1 MMSAVGIIASKRSGR
16 SLDSGAWR
24 EFAVGAADGSWSDS
38 QLAAMLMA
46 IALVGM
52 DVEETGWLV
61 EAMAGTGSRI
71 SPQRFD
77 RPAVDKHSTGG
88 VGDKASLVVAPLAA
102 ACGLDVPMISGRGLG
117 HTGGTLDK
125 LESIPGFRVELSIDE
140 LVAVVAD
147 AGCAICGASREIAP
161 ADRVLY
167 ALRDATATVDSIPLI
182 CGSILSKKLAEG
194 IIGLVLDVKCG
205 SGAVFSED
213 RESER
218 LARTL
223 VSSGL
228 AAGLPTVAVLSD
240 MTSPLGRTVG
250 TANELSEAID
260 CLTGEGPGDLRA
272 LSLELV
278 SRMLVSGDVCD
289 SASAGWE
296 SAVRALDAGAA
307 YERLERMVVAQG
319 GDASVLTDRHRL
331 VGESEQLVVRASV
344 GGWVGCLDALTIGC
358 VAAELGASRSSAGTV
373 VDGSA
378 GVRIVSRVGCEVSAG
393 DAVLELRSADRGRLE
408 RAESLAIS
416 AIEIVDAPGVLREL
430 VLGRIDASNVDES
443 NLDPSELDE
452 PNR

>member
-1 MMSAVGIIASKRSGR
+1 MSAVGIIASKRSSQ
-16 SLDSGAWR
+16 SLGSGAWH
-24 EFAVGAADGSWSDS
+24 EFAVGAADGSWSDA

-71 SPQRFD
+71 SPERFD

-88 VGDKASLVVAPLAA
+88 VGDKTSLVVAPLAA

-125 LESIPGFRVELSIDE
+125 LEAIPGFRVQLSIDE

-147 AGCAICGASREIAP
+147 AGCVICGASREIAP

-194 IIGLVLDVKCG
+194 ISGLVLDVKCG

-213 RESER
+213 RDSER
-218 LARTL
+218 LARSL

-240 MTSPLGRTVG
+240 MASPLGRTVG
-250 TANELSEAID
+250 TANELSEAVD
-260 CLTGEGPGDLRA
+260 CLKGDGPGDLRA

-278 SRMLVSGDVCD
+278 SRMLVSGGVCD
-289 SASAGWE
+289 SASVGWA
-296 SAVRALDAGAA
+296 SAVRALDAGEA
-307 YERLERMVVAQG
+307 YQRLERMVLAQG
-319 GDASVLTDRHRL
+319 GDASVLTDPHRL
-331 VGESEQLVVRASV
+331 LSESETLVVRASV
-344 GGWVGCLDALTIGC
+344 GGWVAGLDALRIGR
-358 VAAELGASRSSAGTV
+358 VAAELGALRSSAGTV

-393 DAVLELRSADRGRLE
+393 DAVLELRSADHRRLE
-408 RAESLAIS
+408 RAETLAMS
-416 AIEIVDAPGVLREL
+416 AIEIVDAPGVPREL
-430 VLGRIDASNVDES
+430 VLGRIDASNLDES
-443 NLDPSELDE
+443 NRDPSELDE
-452 PNR
+452 SNR

>member
-16 SLDSGAWR
+16 SLDSGAWH

-61 EAMAGTGSRI
+61 EAMVGTGSRI
-71 SPQRFD
+71 SPERFD

-213 RESER
+213 RESDR

-260 CLTGEGPGDLRA
+260 CLKGDGPGDLRA

-278 SRMLVSGDVCD
+278 SRMLVSGGVCD

-296 SAVRALDAGAA
+296 SAVRALDAGAG

-319 GDASVLTDRHRL
+319 GDVSVLMDRDKL
-331 VGESEQLVVRASV
+331 LGESEQLVVRASV
-344 GGWVGCLDALTIGC
+344 AGWVGGLDALRIGC
-358 VAAELGASRSSAGTV
+358 AAAELGASRSSAGRV

-408 RAESLAIS
+408 RAESLAMS

-430 VLGRIDASNVDES
+430 VLGTIDASNLDES
-443 NLDPSELDE
+443 NRDPSELDVS
-452 PNR
+452 NR

>member
-1 MMSAVGIIASKRSGR
+1 MSAVGMIASKRSGR
-16 SLDSGAWR
+16 ALDSTAWH
-24 EFAVGAADGSWSDS
+24 EFAAGAASGSWSDS

-52 DVEETGWLV
+52 DAEETGWLV

-71 SPQRFD
+71 SSQRFD

-125 LESIPGFRVELSIDE
+125 LEAIPGVRVELSIDE
-140 LVAVVAD
+140 MVAVVAD
-147 AGCAICGASREIAP
+147 AGCVICGASREIAP

-194 IIGLVLDVKCG
+194 ISGLVLDVKCG

-213 RESER
+213 RDSER
-218 LARTL
+218 LARAL
-223 VSSGL
+223 VRSGL

-250 TANELSEAID
+250 TANELSEAVD
-260 CLTGEGPGDLRA
+260 CLKGDGPGDLRA

-278 SRMLVSGDVCD
+278 SRMLVSGGVCD
-289 SASAGWE
+289 SASAGWA

-319 GDASVLTDRHRL
+319 GDASVLMDRHSL
-331 VGESEQLVVRASV
+331 VGESEELVVRASV
-344 GGWVGCLDALTIGC
+344 GGWVVGLDALRIGR
-358 VAAELGASRSSAGTV
+358 VAAELGASRSSTGTV

-378 GVRIVSRVGCEVSAG
+378 GVRIVSRVGSEVSAG

-408 RAESLAIS
+408 RAEPLALS
-416 AIEIVDAPGVLREL
+416 AIEIVDTPGVLREL
-430 VLGRIDASNVDES
+430 VLGRIDASNLDES
-443 NLDPSELDE
+443 N
-452 PNR
+452 

>member
-1 MMSAVGIIASKRSGR
+1 MSAVGIIASKRSSQ
-16 SLDSGAWR
+16 SLGSGAWH
-24 EFAVGAADGSWSDS
+24 EFAVGAADGSWSDA

-71 SPQRFD
+71 SPERFD

-88 VGDKASLVVAPLAA
+88 VGDKTSLVVAPLAA

-125 LESIPGFRVELSIDE
+125 LEAIPGFRVELSIDE

-147 AGCAICGASREIAP
+147 AGCVICGASREIAP

-194 IIGLVLDVKCG
+194 ISGLVLDVKCG

-213 RESER
+213 RDSER
-218 LARTL
+218 LARSL

-240 MTSPLGRTVG
+240 MASPLGRTVG
-250 TANELSEAID
+250 TANELSEAVD
-260 CLTGEGPGDLRA
+260 CLKGDGPGDLRA

-278 SRMLVSGDVCD
+278 SRMLVSGGVCD
-289 SASAGWE
+289 SASVGWA
-296 SAVRALDAGAA
+296 SAVRALDAGEA
-307 YERLERMVVAQG
+307 YQRLERMVLAQG
-319 GDASVLTDRHRL
+319 GDASVLTDRYRL
-331 VGESEQLVVRASV
+331 VGESEKLVVRASV
-344 GGWVGCLDALTIGC
+344 GGWVAGLDALRIGR

-393 DAVLELRSADRGRLE
+393 DAVLELRSVDHRRLE
-408 RAESLAIS
+408 RAESLAMS
-416 AIEIVDAPGVLREL
+416 AIEIVDAPGVPREL
-430 VLGRIDASNVDES
+430 VLGRIDASNLDVS
-443 NLDPSELDE
+443 SRDPSELDE
-452 PNR
+452 SNR

>member
-1 MMSAVGIIASKRSGR
+1 MMSAVKIISSKRSGR
-16 SLDSGAWR
+16 SLDSLAWH
-24 EFAVGAADGSWSDS
+24 EFAVGAADGSWAES

-52 DVEETGWLV
+52 DVAETGWLV
-61 EAMAGTGSRI
+61 EAMAGTGSQI
-71 SPQRFD
+71 SPERFA

-125 LESIPGFRVELSIDE
+125 LEAIPGFRVELSIDE
-140 LVAVVAD
+140 MVAVVAE
-147 AGCAICGASREIAP
+147 AGCVICGASREIAP

-182 CGSILSKKLAEG
+182 CSSILSKKLAEG
-194 IIGLVLDVKCG
+194 ISGLVLDVKCG
-205 SGAVFSED
+205 SGAVFSEHRD
-213 RESER
+213 SER

-250 TANELSEAID
+250 TANELFEAVA
-260 CLTGEGPGDLRA
+260 CLKGDGPGDLRA

-278 SRMLVSGDVCD
+278 SEMLVAGGVCD
-289 SASAGWE
+289 SASSGWE
-296 SAVRALDAGAA
+296 VAVRALDAGAA

-319 GDASVLTDRHRL
+319 GDARVLTDRHRL
-331 VGESEQLVVRASV
+331 LGDAKQLVVRASV
-344 GGWVGCLDALTIGC
+344 GGWVGGLDALKIGRA
-358 VAAELGASRSSAGTV
+358 AAELGASRSSTGTV

-378 GVRIVSRVGCEVSAG
+378 GVRIVSRVGSEVSAG
-393 DAVLELRSADRGRLE
+393 DAVLELRSADRLRLE
-408 RAESLAIS
+408 RAESLAMS

-430 VLGRIDASNVDES
+430 VLGRIDASNLDES
-443 NLDPSELDE
+443 NRDPSELDE
-452 PNR
+452 SNR